1 MATKIRPRPCLA
13 KCGRF
18 VTGRE
23 RLCADCVSYCECGNR
38 KQTDR
43 PRCRNCASRTAT
55 SSQRAGCGMGAA
67 IEWVPNGR
75 GIVVA
80 KR

>member
-1 MATKIRPRPCLA
+1 MATKIKPRPCMA

-23 RLCADCVSYCECGNR
+23 RLCDDCASYCACGNR
-38 KQTDR
+38 KQADR
-43 PRCRNCASRTAT
+43 LHCRNCASRTAIAA
-55 SSQRAGCGMGAA
+55 QRTAA
-67 IEWVPNGR
+67 KIEWVPNGR
-75 GIVVA
+75 GIVVP

>member
-1 MATKIRPRPCLA
+1 MATKIKPRPCLSG
-13 KCGRF
+13 CGRF

-23 RLCADCVSYCECGNR
+23 RLCSDCVSYCECGNR
-38 KQTDR
+38 KQSDR

-55 SSQRAGCGMGAA
+55 ASQRASSRV
-67 IEWVPNGR
+67 EWVPNGR
-75 GIVVA
+75 GILVA

>member
-1 MATKIRPRPCLA
+1 MATKVKPRPCLA
-13 KCGRF
+13 SCGRF
-18 VTGRE
+18 VIGRE
-23 RLCADCVSYCECGNR
+23 RLCDDCASYCECGRR
-38 KQTDR
+38 KPDDR
-43 PRCRNCASRTAT
+43 PRCRNCSTRTAIAE
-55 SSQRAGCGMGAA
+55 QRAGRGMGRG